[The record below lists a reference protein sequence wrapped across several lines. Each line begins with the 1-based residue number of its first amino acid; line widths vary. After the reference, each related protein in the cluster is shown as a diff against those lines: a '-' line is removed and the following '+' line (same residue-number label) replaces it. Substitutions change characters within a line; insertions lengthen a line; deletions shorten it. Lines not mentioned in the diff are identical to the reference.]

1 MSTTRRSSAHI
12 ITGDEPS
19 NAQVLKRLTL
29 LFDRIYISDIKDEAI
44 INTDEVIEKF
54 STSTVHW
61 QSRGHYPRVQ
71 GYEELY
77 NSYLDGAEN
86 AINRQIINKIESK
99 NVKTID
105 PGTHWLCYSS
115 ALSNLDLIKSAAIDA
130 SELKPEI
137 SIRDTVVQGLEFSM
151 NGETSKYAIP
161 HKDPVDIPNVHED
174 WNWISRLRVGRALKD
189 IRIAQAINAAPI
201 ATDRINSRI
210 VLELAKN
217 QSSCIYPESSMIDF
231 AINAEI
237 VDNEKL
243 ESILLNA
250 SWKEVLAIR
259 KHILPHVDKTKKYI
273 SKKTNIIS
281 NNAYANIEDYIEA
294 LKTLKEGLSQLHEQE
309 AEAWESLRIGSIL
322 KAGGVV
328 GSGTIGTI
336 AIPSIVTLPN
346 LLVGLVSLGLV
357 SVGAL
362 TTEIQRL
369 IPARRK
375 VREHPL
381 FFLEK
386 ISVY

>member
-1 MSTTRRSSAHI
+1 MSATHISSAYL

-19 NAQVLKRLTL
+19 NAQALKRLIL
-29 LFDRIYISDIKDEAI
+29 FFDRIYISDIKDEAI
-44 INTDEVIEKF
+44 INEGEVNEKF
-54 STSTVHW
+54 STATVRW
-61 QSRGHYPRVQ
+61 CSSGHYPRVQ

-77 NSYLDGAEN
+77 NNCLDGAES
-86 AINRQIINKIESK
+86 AISRQIIHKIESK
-99 NVKTID
+99 NLKTID
-105 PGTHWLCYSS
+105 PGTHWLCYNSI
-115 ALSNLDLIKSAAIDA
+115 LSNLDLIKSAAIDA
-130 SELKPEI
+130 SGLKPEI
-137 SIRDTVVQGLEFSM
+137 TIRDTLLQGGGPSL

-161 HKDPVDIPNVHED
+161 YKDPVDIPNVHDD

-201 ATDRINSRI
+201 ATDRINSSI
-210 VLELAKN
+210 VRELVRN
-217 QSSCIYPESSMIDF
+217 RSSCIYPESSMIDF
-231 AINAEI
+231 AISTEI

-250 SWKEVLAIR
+250 SWKDVLKIR

-273 SKKTNIIS
+273 NKKTNIIS
-281 NNAYANIEDYIEA
+281 NNVYANIEDYIDA

-322 KAGGVV
+322 KAGGAV

-362 TTEIQRL
+362 TPEIQRL

-386 ISVY
+386 LSVY